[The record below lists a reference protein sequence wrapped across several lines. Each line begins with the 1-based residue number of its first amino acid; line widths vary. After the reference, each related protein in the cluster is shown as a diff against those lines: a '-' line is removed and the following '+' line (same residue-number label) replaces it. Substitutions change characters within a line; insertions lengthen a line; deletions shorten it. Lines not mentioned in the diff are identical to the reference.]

1 MNFKMI
7 AAAAAFLAAGAANAA
22 ITSFDG
28 GTVAGNG
35 SVVLL
40 KADTTGTVTQG
51 LTVDLGFNY
60 LDFANNGAL
69 AQAGTTIVWDFS
81 ANTITK
87 NGALVTGVTND
98 WASQFAIFAANSD
111 AAETKWAIASG
122 SQKGTTVTGFLA
134 SGNPTAAQF
143 TSQASGNTANMG
155 QITAPLI
162 GAPGTTA
169 GNANKGTF
177 ASADNGAF
185 AMGSTDSSY
194 VGTAYSLT
202 SVNGWKNNIKWNTWL
217 ADGDTSAFT
226 QLNANGSESLI
237 ANASFKLVGNTLT
250 YTVAGAVTPSVP
262 EPESFVL
269 ALAGVFGLALA
280 RRRAAK

>member
-40 KADTTGTVTQG
+40 KADTTGTAVQG

-122 SQKGTTVTGFLA
+122 SQKGTAVTGFLA

-143 TSQASGNTANMG
+143 TQQTTTLISQMGLVDSNATSG
-155 QITAPLI
+155 LI
-162 GAPGTTA
+162 KSLGS
-169 GNANKGTF
+169 KGTIT
-177 ASADNGAF
+177 SADNGAY

-194 VGTAYSLT
+194 VGTDYSLT
-202 SVNGWKNNIKWNTWL
+202 TINGWKNNIKWSTWL
-217 ADGDTSAFT
+217 ADGATSAFT
-226 QLNANGSESLI
+226 QVSANGTKTLI
-237 ANASFKLVGNTLT
+237 PNATFQLVGNTLT
-250 YTVAGAVTPSVP
+250 YSVAGGVTPSVP
-262 EPESFVL
+262 EPESLVL
-269 ALAGVFGLALA
+269 ALAGVLGLALA

>member
-7 AAAAAFLAAGAANAA
+7 AAAAAFLAAGAANAS
-22 ITSFDG
+22 INSFNG

-35 SVVLL
+35 SVVLIKL
-40 KADTTGTVTQG
+40 DSTGSTVQG

-98 WASQFAIFAANSD
+98 WAAQFATFAANSD

-143 TSQASGNTANMG
+143 ASQSATNTGGMNAV
-155 QITAPLI
+155 
-162 GAPGTTA
+162 TA
-169 GNANKGTF
+169 GLIDSIVAKGTIG
-177 ASADNGAF
+177 SADNGAYS
-185 AMGSTDSSY
+185 MGSADTASY
-194 VGTAYSLT
+194 VGATTVYGATAN
-202 SVNGWKNNIKWNTWL
+202 VGWRNQIKWNTWL
-217 ADGDTSAFT
+217 ADGATSAFT
-226 QLNANGSESLI
+226 QLNANGSEALI
-237 ANASFKLVGNTLT
+237 TDATFQLVGNTLT

-262 EPESFVL
+262 EPESLVL
-269 ALAGVFGLALA
+269 ALAGVLGLALA

>member
-7 AAAAAFLAAGAANAA
+7 AAAAALLAAGAANAA

-40 KADTTGTVTQG
+40 KADTTGTTTQG

-69 AQAGTTIVWDFS
+69 TAAGTTIVWDFS

-98 WASQFAIFAANSD
+98 WAAQFAIFAANSD

-122 SQKGTTVTGFLA
+122 SQMGTKVTGFLA

-143 TSQASGNTANMG
+143 TQQNTTLISQMGLVDSNASTG
-155 QITAPLI
+155 LI
-162 GAPGTTA
+162 SGTAPGTTGLYHVTVTA
-169 GNANKGTF
+169 TDTGRSTGHFSHASHATHCAHATSGTR
-177 ASADNGAF
+177 
-185 AMGSTDSSY
+185 GSRSC
-194 VGTAYSLT
+194 
-202 SVNGWKNNIKWNTWL
+202 I
-217 ADGDTSAFT
+217 
-226 QLNANGSESLI
+226 
-237 ANASFKLVGNTLT
+237 
-250 YTVAGAVTPSVP
+250 AVTASQRQAVDFTNRSLSN
-262 EPESFVL
+262 SFSIPVHVVD
-269 ALAGVFGLALA
+269 GVEQ
-280 RRRAAK
+280 